1 MNENKVKEIMTN
13 FMTLVPGVFVNPYRE
28 SMLNNIKI
36 SIHEIVAVFKQN
48 TEDNFHAKLYT
59 ILP

>member
-1 MNENKVKEIMTN
+1 MKNKVKQIMTN
-13 FMTLVPGVFVNPYRE
+13 FMTLVPGVFVNPYKE

-36 SIHEIVAVFKQN
+36 SMHEIVVAFKQN
-48 TEDNFHAKLYT
+48 TEDNFQAKLYT

>member
-1 MNENKVKEIMTN
+1 MKNKVKQIMTN
-13 FMTLVPGVFVNPYRE
+13 FMTLVPGVFVNPCKE

-36 SIHEIVAVFKQN
+36 SMHEIVVVFKQN
-48 TEDNFHAKLYT
+48 TEDYFEAKLYT

>member
-1 MNENKVKEIMTN
+1 MKNKVKQIMTN
-13 FMTLVPGVFVNPYRE
+13 FMTLVPGVFVNSYKE

-36 SIHEIVAVFKQN
+36 SMHEIVVVFKQN
-48 TEDNFHAKLYT
+48 TEDNFQAKLYT